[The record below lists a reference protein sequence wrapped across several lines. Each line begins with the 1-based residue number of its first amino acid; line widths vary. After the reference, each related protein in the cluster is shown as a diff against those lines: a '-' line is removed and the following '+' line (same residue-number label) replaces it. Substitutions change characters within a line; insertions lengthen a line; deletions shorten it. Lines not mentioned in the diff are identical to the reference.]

1 MSGLKSLDQATVVT
15 WSNYLAR
22 HLGLLTI
29 VKTVALTGVYLIP
42 IIWLVA
48 WFITGRKQRE
58 ILLSSM
64 LSGIFA
70 WEVLNRISK
79 MFYYH
84 ARPVHDLPVKEL
96 LFGRP
101 ENSFPSDHTA
111 FLAGIAFF
119 LLFQKRYREA
129 VLLLCLAILVSLSRI
144 AVAVHYPSDIIAG
157 FVTGLI
163 AAIIVNWLHPRLT
176 RSIWPWVMDV
186 AHKLRLA

>member
-1 MSGLKSLDQATVVT
+1 
-15 WSNYLAR
+15 
-22 HLGLLTI
+22 
-29 VKTVALTGVYLIP
+29 LIP

-64 LSGIFA
+64 LAGIFA

-84 ARPVHDLPVKEL
+84 ARPVHDLPIKEL
-96 LFGRP
+96 LFHRP

-111 FLAGIAFF
+111 FLAAIAFF
-119 LLFQKRYREA
+119 FLFQKRYREA

-163 AAIIVNWLHPRLT
+163 AAIIISWLHPRL
-176 RSIWPWVMDV
+176 SKSVWPWVIEL